1 MDGTRLDMI
10 ARAWN
15 LVDGPRTMNLQAVG
29 RPIADARQV
38 THIETD
44 LGPVSHNAYVLIDPL
59 TRQQMKSW
67 RIRFASRPTG
77 VDPGVLGV
85 SLGFSVYPNPGVSD
99 PQRVLQFILP
109 NDVHVRAE
117 LFDIGGRRVRT
128 LIDQTLPA
136 GRQEWRWDG
145 SGLAAGIYVVRLEA
159 AGATEERRIAI
170 LN

>member
-15 LVDGPRTMNLQAVG
+15 LGDGPRTMNLQAVG

-117 LFDIGGRRVRT
+117 LFDIGGRPART
-128 LIDQTLPA
+128 LIHPTPPA
-136 GRQEWRWDG
+136 GPPRKGPGGARG
-145 SGLAAGIYVVRLEA
+145 
-159 AGATEERRIAI
+159 AGAPPRR
-170 LN
+170 LCGGPR